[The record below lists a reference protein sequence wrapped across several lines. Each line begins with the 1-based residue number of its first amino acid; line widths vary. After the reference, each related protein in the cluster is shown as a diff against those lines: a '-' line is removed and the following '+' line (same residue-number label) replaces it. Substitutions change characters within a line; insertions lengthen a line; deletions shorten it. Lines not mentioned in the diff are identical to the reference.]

1 MRFKFFSWV
10 FLCVTLLSGLSM
22 QSAQAS
28 PQEDQ
33 KTYNVSI
40 SLKDATVKGV
50 ADALTKQTGILFSYD
65 ADLNSMSL
73 GEVKLSRKNS
83 SLTSIL
89 DEVFAN
95 KGVKYSVVGV
105 TVVLSRTKSSGKRTI
120 TGQVNAGSRCCS
132 HGRRAVR
139 RYGDRRFRQVFHA
152 CFRRRSYIGS
162 SMSWLCR

>member
-1 MRFKFFSWV
+1 MRFKLFSWV

-40 SLKDATVKGV
+40 SLRDATVKGV

-65 ADLNSMSL
+65 ADLNSISL
-73 GEVKLSRKNS
+73 GEVKVSHKNS

-105 TVVLSRTKSSGKRTI
+105 TVVLSRTKSS
-120 TGQVNAGSRCCS
+120 
-132 HGRRAVR
+132 
-139 RYGDRRFRQVFHA
+139 
-152 CFRRRSYIGS
+152 
-162 SMSWLCR
+162 

>member
-73 GEVKLSRKNS
+73 GEVKVSHKNS

-95 KGVKYSVVGV
+95 PVIVAASIKPLLSDSFITFGTASSEFIAYSRLKELYPRIS
-105 TVVLSRTKSSGKRTI
+105 TFS
-120 TGQVNAGSRCCS
+120 Q
-132 HGRRAVR
+132 
-139 RYGDRRFRQVFHA
+139 
-152 CFRRRSYIGS
+152 
-162 SMSWLCR
+162 

>member
-50 ADALTKQTGILFSYD
+50 ADAFLTLT
-65 ADLNSMSL
+65 
-73 GEVKLSRKNS
+73 VKNS
-83 SLTSIL
+83 
-89 DEVFAN
+89 
-95 KGVKYSVVGV
+95 
-105 TVVLSRTKSSGKRTI
+105 LSS
-120 TGQVNAGSRCCS
+120 
-132 HGRRAVR
+132 
-139 RYGDRRFRQVFHA
+139 
-152 CFRRRSYIGS
+152 
-162 SMSWLCR
+162 